1 MLLIIQSLQRT
12 QTRELID
19 RAHIIT
25 LNDNIIF
32 NLRKNHLSRVRVSLC
47 ELNIYLKH
55 LSRLN
60 IKHLLINNYDH

>member
-1 MLLIIQSLQRT
+1 MTVMLLIIQSLQRT

-32 NLRKNHLSRVRVSLC
+32 NLRKNHLLRVRVSLC
-47 ELNIYLKH
+47 ELNISTIFKTFVSIEY
-55 LSRLN
+55 
-60 IKHLLINNYDH
+60 